1 MKRLVLL
8 LAVIAL
14 TGLVAGAVWAD
25 KSHKMT
31 AEVVSVD
38 PDAKTIT
45 IKGAD
50 GKEMTAPVE
59 GKAAETLKEWK
70 AGDKV
75 ELTCRDNDQ
84 GVHQAVS
91 SIVKAKAPAP
101 AKE

>member
-1 MKRLVLL
+1 MKRLVLPL
-8 LAVIAL
+8 VVLAL
-14 TGLVAGAVWAD
+14 TGLAAGAVWAD
-25 KSHKMT
+25 KNHKLT

-38 PDAKTIT
+38 TAAKTIT

-59 GKAAETLKEWK
+59 GKAAESLKDLK

-84 GVHQAVS
+84 GAHQAVS
-91 SIVKAKAPAP
+91 SIAKVKVQ